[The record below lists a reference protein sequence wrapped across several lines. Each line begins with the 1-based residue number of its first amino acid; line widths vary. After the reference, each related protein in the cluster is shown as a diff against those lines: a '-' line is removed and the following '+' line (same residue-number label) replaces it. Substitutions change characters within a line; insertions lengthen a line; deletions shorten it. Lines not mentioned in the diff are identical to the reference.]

1 MTCNFNLTNHTM
13 TKEFFYNLQSL
24 TNNLIDYRNELH
36 DNKQF
41 DKVQSVNKQIRA
53 NIKMLKRFSV
63 A

>member
-1 MTCNFNLTNHTM
+1 M
-13 TKEFFYNLQSL
+13 TKEFFYSLQSM

-53 NIKMLKRFSV
+53 NIKMLKKFSL